1 MKDEKLSLIDDP
13 AVPPYRR
20 LYSKDVAQIFGVV
33 DDSLYRMVG
42 KAIPPSAYSEG
53 SKKVWLVGQIRDWLC
68 EKGRQANAKASQ
80 ERVYTVKDLMQALAE
95 GRMS

>member
-1 MKDEKLSLIDDP
+1 MDEKLSLIDDP

-20 LYSKDVAQIFGVV
+20 LYSKDVAKIFGVV
-33 DDSLYRMVG
+33 EDSLYRMVG

-68 EKGRQANAKASQ
+68 EKGRLANAKASK
-80 ERVYTVKDLMQALAE
+80 EKVYTVKDLMEALDE